1 MTAFE
6 RIISAI
12 EGFGYPY
19 EPDVYTGS
27 ELRYFV
33 YNYADE
39 RGYLYADNTPTG
51 VIASVQVHFFLPAKE
66 DFIEIKNQI
75 REALFR
81 KGFTFPD
88 VTVLKEGK
96 KRHIVFECDIEEEME
111 D

>member
-6 RIISAI
+6 RVISAV

-27 ELRYFV
+27 ESRYFV

-39 RGYLYADNTPTG
+39 RGCLYADDSPGG
-51 VIASVQVHFFLPAKE
+51 VIASVQVHFFMPAKE

-75 REALFR
+75 RKALFHE
-81 KGFTFPD
+81 GFTFPG

-96 KRHIVFECDIEEEME
+96 KRHIIFECDIEEETE